1 MAHSTKKSYRVEYI
15 RDGVQTSI
23 EIHTH
28 CGPGWAVEEVFA
40 RHHADE
46 VVNIVEL

>member
-23 EIHTH
+23 EIHTDY
-28 CGPGWAVEEVFA
+28 GPGWAVEEVLS

-46 VVNIVEL
+46 VTGVVEL